1 MNKIVYDLL
10 LKLEQ
15 CDDKHNRCDYL
26 MEHNEITYLLEHIE
40 EKDKQ
45 LDKYKNVID
54 KIKEIPLKH
63 IDNANKELQIILKN
77 NNGLEYKNQCSHD
90 FEIIK
95 QNVEIIYKDI
105 LELLEEVE

>member
-15 CDDKHNRCDYL
+15 CDDRHNRCDYL
-26 MEHNEITYLLEHIE
+26 MEHDEITYLLEYIE

-54 KIKEIPLKH
+54 KIKEEIH
-63 IDNANKELQIILKN
+63 IKIAREFNEDDYMINADDLI
-77 NNGLEYKNQCSHD
+77 
-90 FEIIK
+90 EIK
-95 QNVEIIYKDI
+95 
-105 LELLEEVE
+105 ELLEEVE